1 MTIHVDYMDY
11 ILVKENDKHLIT
23 DINIKDKTKPHI
35 HFFVKLVKHNPEL
48 ETMIRICSRMKGMNR
63 YVSALEYGLMEIT
76 DPSNG
81 YTDQRSV
88 EL

>member
-11 ILVKENDKHLIT
+11 ILVKENNKHLIT

-48 ETMIRICSRMKGMNR
+48 ETMIRICSSMKDMNI
-63 YVSALEYGLMEIT
+63 YVSALKYGLMEIT

-81 YTDQRSV
+81 YAEERS
-88 EL
+88 L